1 MIGRLG
7 LALFGAGRAG
17 AEIEA
22 AAQLH
27 SGIPAKGRAV
37 RCCGGLK
44 NQAMLSFRGTRK
56 LHFVCVICSRICGA
70 LDAHTTAQKG
80 QAGCHGLMQRALTA
94 AQRLRGSVRL
104 CRCRRAACGCGS
116 GRGPLVCANTTAFRY
131 YPAQKLRL
139 SQSVGL
145 CPSEDCFFPIQKKS
159 CYSLPR

>member
-44 NQAMLSFRGTRK
+44 NQAMLSFRGNRK

-80 QAGCHGLMQRALTA
+80 PAGCHGLMQRALTA
-94 AQRLRGSVRL
+94 AQRLRGSGKAQRL
-104 CRCRRAACGCGS
+104 RGRAACGFAAAEELLVWMRCS

-131 YPAQKLRL
+131 YPAHSLRL
-139 SQSVGL
+139 SQSVVTVV
-145 CPSEDCFFPIQKKS
+145 
-159 CYSLPR
+159 